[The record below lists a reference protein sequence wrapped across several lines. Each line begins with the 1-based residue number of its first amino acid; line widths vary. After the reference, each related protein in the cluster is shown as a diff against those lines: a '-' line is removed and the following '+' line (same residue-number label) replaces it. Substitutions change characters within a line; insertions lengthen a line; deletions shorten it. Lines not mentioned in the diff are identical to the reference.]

1 MDKSEKTSMRAIFVF
16 EFRLKN
22 FRDNDEKNKEVNKIC
37 EEYNI
42 LFIRKFKK

>member
-1 MDKSEKTSMRAIFVF
+1 MTGEYEVEKFVILVF

-22 FRDNDEKNKEVNKIC
+22 FRYKNKKNKKVNKIC

-42 LFIRKFKK
+42 LFVRRLKK